1 MIQQFSNFVKI
12 DATPENQEPAW
23 KALAS
28 VHIAG
33 GMERKAA
40 GLRVAAS
47 VEALCDHL
55 KNQNKFSLHVIL
67 EITMTAIL
75 EVAVGNITDKNWAF
89 PMEARNQARTFFD
102 RETMEILDSASEA
115 IPIGN
120 TAPEF
125 FLPIRGL
132 SNESINGGINYAR
145 GAI

>member
-1 MIQQFSNFVKI
+1 MIVEQHKNFVKI
-12 DATPENQEPAW
+12 DATPEDQWQAW

-33 GMERKAA
+33 GMERQAA
-40 GLRVAAS
+40 GDRVVAS
-47 VEALCDHL
+47 IEALVDHL
-55 KNQNKFSLHVIL
+55 TKQGKFSLQVIL

-75 EVAVGNITDKNWAF
+75 EVAVGNVVDKNWDF

-102 RETMEILDSASEA
+102 SETMEILDSASEA

-125 FLPIRGL
+125 FFTDPRA
-132 SNESINGGINYAR
+132 NQ
-145 GAI
+145 